1 MVTYGHQMEMHAHA
15 FSMNILKTHSGP
27 DFFPLIGI
35 FLMASSFVPLT
46 QRNEKNG
53 HYFPM
58 KSNSK
63 YNGPLNMSQLI
74 KAIIL
79 ELWLLIVQLC
89 F

>member
-1 MVTYGHQMEMHAHA
+1 MEVFGHA
-15 FSMNILKTHSGP
+15 FSLNIKKTLSGP

-46 QRNEKNG
+46 QRSEKDG

-58 KSNSK
+58 KSNTK
-63 YNGPLNMSQLI
+63 YNGPLIMSQLI
-74 KAIIL
+74 KVIIF
-79 ELWLLIVQLC
+79 ELWPLIVQLC